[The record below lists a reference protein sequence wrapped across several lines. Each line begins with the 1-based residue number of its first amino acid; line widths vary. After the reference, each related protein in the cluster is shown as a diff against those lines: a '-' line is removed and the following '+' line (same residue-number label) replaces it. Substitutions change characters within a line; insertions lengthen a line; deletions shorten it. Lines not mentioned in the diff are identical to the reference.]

1 MCLRHKPIAPHCLFN
16 YSLCI
21 NNIRNKQ
28 QKHLIKIQLCAVC
41 SFKDFVNMSAPASTE
56 PKVCAQCKETIT
68 GQFLTAL
75 GESWHPDHFACEEC
89 KQPIKETK
97 FHTNEGKP
105 YCSECHV
112 KLFAKTCFACDKP
125 ILDKCVQ
132 AMGTNWHE
140 DHFIC
145 GGCKCKLVGT
155 QFMDVKGAPFC
166 QKCYLSKHADRC
178 KGCSKPIADKAVVA
192 LDAKW
197 HQMCFRCSKCEKPIM
212 KDQSYKLD
220 AKTGKPHCVKC

>member
-1 MCLRHKPIAPHCLFN
+1 
-16 YSLCI
+16 
-21 NNIRNKQ
+21 
-28 QKHLIKIQLCAVC
+28 
-41 SFKDFVNMSAPASTE
+41 MSAPASTE
-56 PKVCAQCKETIT
+56 PKTCAQCKETIT
-68 GQFLTAL
+68 G
-75 GESWHPDHFACEEC
+75 
-89 KQPIKETK
+89 
-97 FHTNEGKP
+97 
-105 YCSECHV
+105 
-112 KLFAKTCFACDKP
+112 
-125 ILDKCVQ
+125 KCVQ
-132 AMGTNWHE
+132 AMGANWHE

-145 GGCKCKLVGT
+145 GGCKTKLIGT

-220 AKTGKPHCVKC
+220 QKTGKPHCVKC

>member
-1 MCLRHKPIAPHCLFN
+1 MGCTQSSKSEIVQH
-16 YSLCI
+16 ST
-21 NNIRNKQ
+21 
-28 QKHLIKIQLCAVC
+28 
-41 SFKDFVNMSAPASTE
+41 PASNE
-56 PKVCAQCKETIT
+56 PKICAQCKETIT
-68 GQFLTAL
+68 GTVLTAL
-75 GESWHPDHFACEEC
+75 KQTWHPEHFVCTLCEQPITENKFSITQDDKPMCSSCHVDTAKRCHACE
-89 KQPIKETK
+89 
-97 FHTNEGKP
+97 
-105 YCSECHV
+105 
-112 KLFAKTCFACDKP
+112 AP

-132 AMGTNWHE
+132 AMGANWHE

-145 GGCKCKLVGT
+145 GGCKCKLIGT
-155 QFMDVKGAPFC
+155 QFMDVNGAPFC

-220 AKTGKPHCVKC
+220 AKTSKPHCVKC

>member
-1 MCLRHKPIAPHCLFN
+1 MGGCQSCK
-16 YSLCI
+16 SK
-21 NNIRNKQ
+21 KQ
-28 QKHLIKIQLCAVC
+28 
-41 SFKDFVNMSAPASTE
+41 SAPASNE
-56 PKVCAQCKETIT
+56 PKTCAQCKETIT
-68 GQFLTAL
+68 GSILTAL
-75 GESWHPDHFACEEC
+75 GKSWHPDHFVCDGC
-89 KQPIKETK
+89 KEPITETK
-97 FHTNEGKP
+97 FHTNEDKP
-105 YCSECHV
+105 YCGNCHV
-112 KLFAKTCFACDKP
+112 KLFAKTCHACDKP

-132 AMGTNWHE
+132 AMGANWHE

-145 GGCKCKLVGT
+145 GGCKAKLIGT

-178 KGCSKPIADKAVVA
+178 KGCSKPIADKAVIA

-212 KDQSYKLD
+212 KDQSYKID